1 MQQLG
6 DLLQCKK
13 KYEMSCVIQSKEVQQ
28 ERVFRSAL
36 DQMLVSV
43 IEKTEKNHGL
53 KLLNRYL
60 LYSLKTNG
68 LI

>member
-1 MQQLG
+1 
-6 DLLQCKK
+6 
-13 KYEMSCVIQSKEVQQ
+13 MSCVIQSKEVQQ

-43 IEKTEKNHGL
+43 IEKTAKNHGL